1 MLGQEHAIMELGDG
15 SGPGLSGH
23 FARVPEPPA
32 WKYWV
37 QAQHTSLDQG
47 KWGSG
52 LQLHIQ
58 QMVMA
63 ASQMVGG
70 FFFLI
75 T

>member
-1 MLGQEHAIMELGDG
+1 MVWDQ
-15 SGPGLSGH
+15 GLPGH

-70 FFFLI
+70 FFFF
-75 T
+75 